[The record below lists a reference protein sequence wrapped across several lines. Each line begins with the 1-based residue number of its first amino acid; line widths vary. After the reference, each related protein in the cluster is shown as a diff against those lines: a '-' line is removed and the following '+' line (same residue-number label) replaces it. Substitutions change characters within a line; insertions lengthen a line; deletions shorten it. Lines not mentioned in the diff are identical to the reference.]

1 MCFAMPLR
9 SAPSA
14 SDNSHLRCCAQPGRM
29 LIQKFGENRKVLYRV
44 LRGLRVGS
52 NIDNVSRR
60 MPGKIS
66 LKGGPAIGQ
75 DPLLV
80 SKLRIVPPKT

>member
-1 MCFAMPLR
+1 
-9 SAPSA
+9 
-14 SDNSHLRCCAQPGRM
+14 M

-60 MPGKIS
+60 MPRKIS

>member
-1 MCFAMPLR
+1 
-9 SAPSA
+9 
-14 SDNSHLRCCAQPGRM
+14 M

-66 LKGGPAIGQ
+66 LKGGPGIGQ
-75 DPLLV
+75 GPLRV